1 MDTVA
6 GPIHMLAGRT
16 LEAQNTLKTVAGDD
30 GAGGGGKA
38 HQATGARAPELQQVK
53 TDTRRRIIPSLRQQV
68 HLVPPRNQ
76 GGHEAP
82 GVQLSTTGG

>member
-30 GAGGGGKA
+30 GA
-38 HQATGARAPELQQVK
+38 RAPELQQVK
-53 TDTRRRIIPSLRQQV
+53 TDTRGRIIPSLRQKV